1 MGNKEKGKEKK
12 IEVGDLGWA
21 MIFFLFLFFLTDKS
35 RVAPVT
41 ARRLGSY

>member
-21 MIFFLFLFFLTDKS
+21 MIFFSLPFFSDGQEPS
-35 RVAPVT
+35 RS
-41 ARRLGSY
+41 GDC